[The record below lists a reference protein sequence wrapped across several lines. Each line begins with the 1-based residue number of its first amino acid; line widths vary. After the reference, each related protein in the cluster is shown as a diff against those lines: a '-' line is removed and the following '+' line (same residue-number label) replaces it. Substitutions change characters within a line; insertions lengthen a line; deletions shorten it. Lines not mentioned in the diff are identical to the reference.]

1 MITVKKKNA
10 LFVLSTNSI
19 YSVRSRYSRA
29 LKKGFILAVQKNPN
43 AITRAEQKKMT
54 RQKILDAT
62 FTVLARE
69 GFSGVTLAKVAETAG
84 LSRGISNFHFQS
96 KAQLLLETL
105 REIQKEFDAS
115 WTTAV
120 TNAGPSPV
128 DRLKAL
134 IRAVLEPP
142 IASPDRLAVW
152 FAYWGE
158 TPSRAAYREICAA
171 PDREWQAAIETML
184 SQIATENF
192 NSHGMSLQAIAC
204 SLTAMMTGCWLE
216 YLLSPVSFEPRD
228 AVQAC
233 FAFLASFFPEFN
245 ASGGPA

>member
-1 MITVKKKNA
+1 MTVNKK
-10 LFVLSTNSI
+10 
-19 YSVRSRYSRA
+19 
-29 LKKGFILAVQKNPN
+29 PN
-43 AITRAEQKKMT
+43 TISRAEQKKIT

-105 REIQKEFDAS
+105 HEVQKEFDAA

-120 TNAGPSPV
+120 AEAGPSPV
-128 DRLKAL
+128 DQLKAL
-134 IRAVLEPP
+134 IRSVLEPP
-142 IASPDRLAVW
+142 IAHPDRLAVW

-158 TPSRAAYREICAA
+158 TPSRDTYREICAI
-171 PDREWQAAIETML
+171 PDREWQAAIEDIL
-184 SQIATENF
+184 ARIVAEDF
-192 NSHGMSLQAIAC
+192 NHHGMSLQAIAC

-216 YLLSPVSFEPRD
+216 YLLSPVSFESRD
-228 AVQAC
+228 AVKAC
-233 FAFLASFFPEFN
+233 YAFLTSFFPEFN
-245 ASGGPA
+245 GSDEKP